1 MPARTTSGN
10 VTERPDAPRSG
21 SEHRGDDA
29 NRDPD
34 FVRRGR
40 VGVIVAMGITAVN
53 GYIFYNWQLANSGA
67 HRGDTRLMKVM
78 TDNFTCSKRNLEE
91 GRYWTLLTSGFSHI
105 EVWHLLANTL
115 GIVSFVPAVAI
126 SVGITRTVLIYLS
139 SIGAGSIASLYHAGY
154 WDERSTNRTPFSLMS
169 RFSAS
174 PAAKLD
180 TPGLGA
186 SAGVFGI
193 FTLSVILAPKAG
205 VSIFFIPLPA
215 WFAWGLLTGI
225 DSYCAISQDGRRK
238 MTELTGVQMGHEA
251 HLGGSAAALLLS
263 LVLIPRFWLRR

>member
-1 MPARTTSGN
+1 MPSKPTSGHL
-10 VTERPDAPRSG
+10 SG
-21 SEHRGDDA
+21 SSMPQGSSQA
-29 NRDPD
+29 NGTGSGEESD

-40 VGVIVAMGITAVN
+40 VGVIVAIGITVIN
-53 GYIFYNWQLANSGA
+53 GYIFYNWQLGKSGA
-67 HRGDTRLMKVM
+67 QRGDTRLLKLM

-105 EVWHLLANTL
+105 EVWHLLANTI

-126 SVGITRTVLIYLS
+126 SVGLTRTILVYLS
-139 SIGAGSIASLYHAGY
+139 SIGAGSLASLYHAGY
-154 WDERSTNRTPFSLMS
+154 WDERSIEHKPFSLMS
-169 RFSAS
+169 RFSATTAGRS
-174 PAAKLD
+174 D

-205 VSIFFIPLPA
+205 VSILFIPLPA
-215 WFAWGLLTGI
+215 WLAWGLLTGI
-225 DSYCAISQDGRRK
+225 DSYCAISQEGRKK

-263 LVLIPRFWLRR
+263 FFLIPRFWLRR